1 MSLSPVFLQPEM
13 VKGSFILISGG
24 FFLYSIFWLFHFIG
38 LFAHVGPITDSFM
51 LDSFS
56 VLLNYG
62 LQ

>member
-13 VKGSFILISGG
+13 VKGSFILISGF

-38 LFAHVGPITDSFM
+38 LFAHVGPIIHSFM

-56 VLLNYG
+56 VLLNYV
-62 LQ
+62 LR